1 MATPTKAEIE
11 AKALELW
18 RSDQVSNGCIEA
30 LQLTP
35 ELEELKE
42 SGFYMLAQNML
53 MRNDSSYQDYIERE
67 YNETVGKNKPT
78 SKSQKQLD
86 EFDKLKAQHF
96 MVDIQELLR
105 SGFYVTGTTGT
116 GKSDIGMYAAEK
128 LIQHG
133 VIVIVF
139 DSTQDWQSRSNIPYY
154 ITIKRHEPL
163 DMILDRSI
171 IYDIHKLFPSERQ
184 QLVERFCGVL
194 YMHQASKPKH
204 LRKQYFVI
212 FEDSQTY
219 LWQNSLRSRKAQN
232 TAMLLTEGRNYKVR
246 FGCIVQFSSMVD
258 KNAMRYMKQRFLGW
272 TNERNDIE
280 YLRSFI
286 GDKVNELKTLK
297 AGEFVYSHP
306 SQNTLEKI
314 EIEAFESVTK
324 PRMLPTPSPR
334 LTPSTP
340 QAKAQPS
347 ETDHKTLVSLA
358 IALMWFIA
366 ILLALS
372 QMIR

>member
-1 MATPTKAEIE
+1 LTTPTKAEIE
-11 AKALELW
+11 AKARQLYEQGQF
-18 RSDQVSNGCIEA
+18 RNGCGGLPSINP
-30 LQLTP
+30 TR
-35 ELEELKE
+35 EELVE
-42 SGFYMLAQNML
+42 SGYIMLAQNIL
-53 MRNDSSYQDYIERE
+53 MRNDSSYKDYIEKE
-67 YNETVGKNKPT
+67 YDETVGKNKTT

-86 EFDKLKAQHF
+86 AFDKLKPGDF
-96 MVDIQELLR
+96 TVDFQELLR

-133 VIVIVF
+133 VLVIVF

-154 ITIKRHEPL
+154 ITVKRHDPL

-171 IYDIHKLFPSERQ
+171 IYDIHKLFPDERQ
-184 QLVERFCGVL
+184 QLVERFCAVL
-194 YMHQASKPKH
+194 YMHQANKPKH

-212 FEDSQTY
+212 FEESQTY

-246 FGCIVQFSSMVD
+246 FGCIVQFSSMID

-272 TNERNDIE
+272 TNEKNDIE

-286 GDKVNELKTLK
+286 GNKVNELKTLK

-314 EIEAFESVTK
+314 EIEAFESATK
-324 PRMLPTPSPR
+324 PRILPTPSTR
-334 LTPSTP
+334 PSPSMP
-340 QAKAQPS
+340 QAKPQ
-347 ETDHKTLVSLA
+347 ETDNKSIVSLIIA
-358 IALMWFIA
+358 IMWFIA

-372 QMIR
+372 QMMR